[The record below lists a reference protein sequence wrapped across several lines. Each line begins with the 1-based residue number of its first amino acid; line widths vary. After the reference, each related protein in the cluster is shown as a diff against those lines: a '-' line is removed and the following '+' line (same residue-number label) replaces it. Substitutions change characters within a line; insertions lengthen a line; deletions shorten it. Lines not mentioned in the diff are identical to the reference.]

1 MSCDTKGFEELMRN
15 LENEQNRIDDFCK
28 DCSIRIVSEVF
39 KKAAKRSPV
48 DTGTLRRGFTI
59 TDNLEMSKI
68 GDTFKT
74 SVTNNTSLLMA
85 DLLINGVCNA
95 LYNEFGD
102 DYEYYIDEIKQG
114 LDKSCFFV
122 SYVRNAQNRYINNR
136 LRSENR
142 ISIQFIPTDDVSAEK
157 RSEIANRLYTCLDC
171 IDYGPDK
178 LFGKEMQCEPLSDNM
193 LNFQVSYNFFKKVVS
208 DNIDEMNELRLNQIR
223 GD

>member
-1 MSCDTKGFEELMRN
+1 
-15 LENEQNRIDDFCK
+15 
-28 DCSIRIVSEVF
+28 
-39 KKAAKRSPV
+39 
-48 DTGTLRRGFTI
+48 
-59 TDNLEMSKI
+59 
-68 GDTFKT
+68 
-74 SVTNNTSLLMA
+74 MA
-85 DLLINGVCNA
+85 DLLIDGVCNA
-95 LYNEFGD
+95 LYNEFGN

-114 LDKSCFFV
+114 LNKSCFFV

-178 LFGKEMQCEPLSDNM
+178 LFGKEMQCEPLSDTL

>member
-1 MSCDTKGFEELMRN
+1 
-15 LENEQNRIDDFCK
+15 
-28 DCSIRIVSEVF
+28 
-39 KKAAKRSPV
+39 
-48 DTGTLRRGFTI
+48 
-59 TDNLEMSKI
+59 
-68 GDTFKT
+68 
-74 SVTNNTSLLMA
+74 MA
-85 DLLINGVCNA
+85 DLLIDGVCNA
-95 LYNEFGD
+95 LYNEFGN

-114 LDKSCFFV
+114 LNKSCFFV

-208 DNIDEMNELRLNQIR
+208 YNIDEMNELRLNQIR

>member
-1 MSCDTKGFEELMRN
+1 
-15 LENEQNRIDDFCK
+15 
-28 DCSIRIVSEVF
+28 
-39 KKAAKRSPV
+39 
-48 DTGTLRRGFTI
+48 
-59 TDNLEMSKI
+59 
-68 GDTFKT
+68 
-74 SVTNNTSLLMA
+74 MA
-85 DLLINGVCNA
+85 DLLIDGVCNA
-95 LYNEFGD
+95 LYNEFGN

-142 ISIQFIPTDDVSAEK
+142 ISIQFIPTNDVSAEK
-157 RSEIANRLYTCLDC
+157 RNEIANRLYTCLDC
-171 IDYGPDK
+171 IDYGLDK
-178 LFGKEMQCEPLSDNM
+178 LFGKEMQCELLSENM

>member
-1 MSCDTKGFEELMRN
+1 
-15 LENEQNRIDDFCK
+15 
-28 DCSIRIVSEVF
+28 
-39 KKAAKRSPV
+39 
-48 DTGTLRRGFTI
+48 
-59 TDNLEMSKI
+59 
-68 GDTFKT
+68 
-74 SVTNNTSLLMA
+74 MA
-85 DLLINGVCNA
+85 DLLIDGVCNA
-95 LYNEFGD
+95 LYNEFGN

-114 LDKSCFFV
+114 LNKSCFFV

-223 GD
+223 GDLMKKTETKYTKEQLINSDVFSNKRDLLTALLIDGENYTVKETDELIKKYLKGKVK